1 MKKIIGSILGI
12 SLLSSSVVVANENDW
27 NLTPLGLDG
36 IVKFDKEAP
45 EFTGL
50 LYSEQHS
57 SDTVILKK
65 NILPTTVGVEC
76 ISKINPIIK
85 SDTDQIAVKN
95 EPLILAFVTAVLGV
109 IYAQD
114 GQLLPQ
120 AVLDTVKYER
130 IRIDGSIFQKK
141 DDSIFTVEI
150 KAFGLSVIAQ
160 FSILKD
166 KDSKGFPKVSCA
178 FRNDK
183 KINDMEL
190 ESFRK
195 YLTIQQHLNNSL
207 ELIKPFIRELKT
219 ELKSSSKLQ
228 EADQELST
236 RTLRS
241 TSDNFDQV
249 MQGALMLAQPLVGVL
264 DSNAITC
271 SGTPC
276 DYSGVNGMFR
286 TWSSSQAWVSGSDYQ
301 NFLSTYT
308 PSSNVKSVSVIND
321 DKVPDLENDTNAVHT
336 DKVVSIPLK
345 TTILKVDG
353 NEIIDKKKVKKDIE
367 IRIVSYLDTPTNTPP
382 SFKRFKI
389 VVKKDNTRRAYSI
402 WSYIFYIRWW

>member
-12 SLLSSSVVVANENDW
+12 SLLSSSVVVAHENDW

-36 IVKFDKEAP
+36 IVKFDKEATQ
-45 EFTGL
+45 FTGL

-76 ISKINPIIK
+76 ISKINPIIN
-85 SDTDQIAVKN
+85 SETVKK

-141 DDSIFTVEI
+141 DDSRFTVEI

-160 FSILKD
+160 FSILKG

-178 FRNDK
+178 FRNDG

-195 YLTIQQHLNNSL
+195 YLTIQQHVNNSL

-219 ELKSSSKLQ
+219 ELKSSS
-228 EADQELST
+228 DT
-236 RTLRS
+236 RALRS
-241 TSDNFDQV
+241 ISDNFDEI
-249 MQGALMLAQPLVGVL
+249 MQGALMLAQPLVKVL
-264 DSNAITC
+264 DSNSITC
-271 SGTPC
+271 SGEPC
-276 DYSGVNGMFR
+276 DYTGVNNMFR
-286 TWSSSQAWVSGSDYQ
+286 TWSSSQTWVSGNDYQ

-308 PSSNVKSVSVIND
+308 PSSNVISVSVIND
-321 DKVPDLENDTNAVHT
+321 PKVPDLENDTNALHT
-336 DKVVSIPLK
+336 EKVVKIPLK
-345 TTILKVDG
+345 TTTFKVDG
-353 NEIIDKKKVKKDIE
+353 KPIKE
-367 IRIVSYLDTPTNTPP
+367 IRIVSSLNTPRGITATFNR
-382 SFKRFKI
+382 SKI
-389 VVKKDNTRRAYSI
+389 VAQKENNLRCCSI
-402 WSYIFYIRWW
+402 MSWIFYLWC

>member
-1 MKKIIGSILGI
+1 MRKIIGSILGI
-12 SLLSSSVVVANENDW
+12 SLLSSSVVVAHENEDW
-27 NLTPLGLDG
+27 NLTPLGLDA

-45 EFTGL
+45 QFTGL

-76 ISKINPIIK
+76 ISKINPIVN
-85 SDTDQIAVKN
+85 SETVKK

-120 AVLDTVKYER
+120 SVLDTVKYER
-130 IRIDGSIFQKK
+130 IRIEGNFFQKK

-160 FSILKD
+160 FSILKG

-178 FRNDK
+178 FRNDG

-195 YLTIQQHLNNSL
+195 YLTIQQHVNNSL
-207 ELIKPFIRELKT
+207 ELIKPFIRELKA
-219 ELKSSSKLQ
+219 ELKSSS
-228 EADQELST
+228 DT
-236 RTLRS
+236 RALRS
-241 TSDNFDQV
+241 ISDNFDEI
-249 MQGALMLAQPLVGVL
+249 MPGALMLAQPLVEVL
-264 DSNAITC
+264 DSNSITC

-276 DYSGVNGMFR
+276 DYTGVNNMFR
-286 TWSSSQAWVSGSDYQ
+286 TWSSSQTWVSGSDYQ

-308 PSSNVKSVSVIND
+308 PSVNLKSVSVIND
-321 DKVPDLENDTNAVHT
+321 NEIPNFDDPNTIFLK
-336 DKVVSIPLK
+336 KVVNIPLLE
-345 TTILKVDG
+345 TT
-353 NEIIDKKKVKKDIE
+353 NFIIDGKQIKEV
-367 IRIVSYLDTPTNTPP
+367 RIASSLNTSP
-382 SFKRFKI
+382 SFNRSKI

>member
-12 SLLSSSVVVANENDW
+12 SLLSSSVVVAHENEDW

-36 IVKFDKEAP
+36 IVKLDKEAP
-45 EFTGL
+45 QFTGL
-50 LYSEQHS
+50 LYSEQHA

-65 NILPTTVGVEC
+65 DILPTTVGVEC
-76 ISKINPIIK
+76 ISKINPIVN
-85 SDTDQIAVKN
+85 SETVKK

-150 KAFGLSVIAQ
+150 KSFGLSVIAQ
-160 FSILKD
+160 FSILKG

-178 FRNDK
+178 FRNDG

-195 YLTIQQHLNNSL
+195 YLTIQEHVNNSL

-219 ELKSSSKLQ
+219 ELKSSLK
-228 EADQELST
+228 DT
-236 RTLRS
+236 RTLRT
-241 TSDNFDQV
+241 TSNNFDEV
-249 MQGALMLAQPLVGVL
+249 MEGALMLAQPLVEVL
-264 DSNAITC
+264 DSNAIAC
-271 SGTPC
+271 SGEPC
-276 DYSGVNGMFR
+276 DYTGINGMFR
-286 TWSSSQAWVSGSDYQ
+286 TWSSYQTWISGSDYE

-308 PSSNVKSVSVIND
+308 PSSNVTSVSVIND

-336 DKVVSIPLK
+336 EKVVSIPLK

-367 IRIVSYLDTPTNTPP
+367 IRIVSYLNTPTNTPP
-382 SFKRFKI
+382 SFNRFKI

-402 WSYIFYIRWW
+402 WTYIFYIRWW

>member
-12 SLLSSSVVVANENDW
+12 SLLSSSVVVAHENDW

-45 EFTGL
+45 QFTGL

-65 NILPTTVGVEC
+65 DILPTTVGVKC
-76 ISKINPIIK
+76 ISKINPIVN
-85 SDTDQIAVKN
+85 SETVKK
-95 EPLILAFVTAVLGV
+95 EPLILAFITAVLGV

-114 GQLLPQ
+114 DQLLPQ

-130 IRIDGSIFQKK
+130 IIIDGSIFQKK

-150 KAFGLSVIAQ
+150 KSFGLSVIAQ
-160 FSILKD
+160 FSILKG
-166 KDSKGFPKVSCA
+166 KESKGFPKVSCA
-178 FRNDK
+178 FRNDG

-195 YLTIQQHLNNSL
+195 YLTIQQHVNNSL

-219 ELKSSSKLQ
+219 ELK
-228 EADQELST
+228 T
-236 RTLRS
+236 
-241 TSDNFDQV
+241 TSDNFDEV

-264 DSNAITC
+264 DSNAIKC
-271 SGTPC
+271 SEKEEKKC
-276 DYSGVNGMFR
+276 NYLGVNGMFR
-286 TWSSSQAWVSGSDYQ
+286 TYSSYQTWVSGSDYQ

-308 PSSNVKSVSVIND
+308 PTINAKSVSVVND
-321 DKVPDLENDTNAVHT
+321 TKVPDLENDTDKLHT
-336 DKVVSIPLK
+336 DKAVKIPLK
-345 TTILKVDG
+345 TTFTANGETI
-353 NEIIDKKKVKKDIE
+353 NE
-367 IRIVSYLDTPTNTPP
+367 IRIVSSLNTPTATP
-382 SFKRFKI
+382 SFNRSK
-389 VVKKDNTRRAYSI
+389 VVVQKDNTRRCCSI
-402 WSYIFYIRWW
+402 MSSIFYMEF